1 MAIRTVQG
9 RTIDEAVQKAMQ
21 ELNAPQDQLIYDVVE
36 QPKKGFLG
44 LIGTKPAVI
53 EVRLKPSAQE
63 IAYSFLKETIS
74 LMGMEV
80 ELSETKKGK
89 DLSIVIECPDQ
100 SSQGRLI
107 GRKGQTLDSLEY
119 MTNLALSQANTP
131 DFLRVRLDIGGYRE
145 KREETLREL
154 ALRVSKKA
162 KQSKEPVVLEP
173 MPARERKVIHT
184 YLSNVKG
191 ISTESK
197 GAGHKR
203 HVVIEAND

>member
-9 RTIDEAVQKAMQ
+9 RTIDEAVQRAMQ
-21 ELNAPQDQLIYDVVE
+21 ELNAQQDQLIYDVIE

-63 IAYSFLKETIS
+63 IASTFLKETITR
-74 LMGMEV
+74 MGMEV

-119 MTNLALSQANTP
+119 LTNLALSQSDTP
-131 DFLRVRLDIGGYRE
+131 DFYRIRIDVGGYRA
-145 KREETLREL
+145 KREETLKEL

-162 KQSKEPVVLEP
+162 KQSKEPIVLEP

-184 YLSNVKG
+184 YLANVKG
-191 ISTESK
+191 VTTESK

-203 HVVIEAND
+203 HVVIGVNE